1 MKRDMEFIRK
11 LLLKIEKEES
21 RFDYVAIDSKT
32 EYHLDLMI
40 EENLIKAKKTHYM
53 DNTINFDIIGITWAG
68 HDFLDAARNDKVW
81 GKAEE
86 TAESKGMD
94 LRSLPIEI
102 VKDLL
107 VESAKALIGF

>member
-1 MKRDMEFIRK
+1 
-11 LLLKIEKEES
+11 
-21 RFDYVAIDSKT
+21 
-32 EYHLDLMI
+32 MI
-40 EENLIKAKKTHYM
+40 
-53 DNTINFDIIGITWAG
+53 
-68 HDFLDAARNDKVW
+68 LDAARNDKVW